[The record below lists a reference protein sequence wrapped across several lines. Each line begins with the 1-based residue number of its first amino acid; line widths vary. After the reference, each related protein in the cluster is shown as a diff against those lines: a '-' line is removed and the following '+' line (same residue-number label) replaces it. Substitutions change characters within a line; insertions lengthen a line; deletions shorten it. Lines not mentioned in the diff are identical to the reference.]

1 VDDGACPGCGGA
13 FALAGFVGVADALN
27 AREAG
32 ALDISHRVADERAFA
47 WIGIESLYR
56 VG

>member
-1 VDDGACPGCGGA
+1 MMAPAPAAVGR
-13 FALAGFVGVADALN
+13 FALAGFVGVADTLN

-32 ALDISHRVADERAFA
+32 ALDISHGVADEHAFA
-47 WIGIESLYR
+47 WIGIERLYR